1 VQVILTVLDHFLTKD
16 EAFAHFG
23 HQSGATS
30 FAAFL
35 YNRSSSNSRA
45 GTPSTPLNGPASS
58 STAASSSTTTAARP
72 ADRSTP
78 TLAPPTAANDPQ
90 PPLIRELEK
99 ARAKRD
105 GPSFLA
111 SIERYNTTLRAL
123 KAAGVVQRNIAAM
136 KGLREKVWTKVFLQC
151 YDRAVG
157 PDIERLKEYEAFSDN
172 VYGELLP
179 KFMNE
184 MCVVSLS
191 LPRSSP
197 RSPESRTDLLP
208 CLAASRRRTS
218 GPTVCLSTSAR
229 ASATASCKPLSRASP
244 SLALR
249 PLSLRTCP
257 RTDP

>member
-1 VQVILTVLDHFLTKD
+1 MRPPVPALPSADLPNPRALVPLALTHTPRRVPALQVILTVLDHFLTKE
-16 EAFAHFG
+16 EAFTHFG

-45 GTPSTPLNGPASS
+45 GTPSTPNLGPSTSS
-58 STAASSSTTTAARP
+58 STATGTAAASDAAP
-72 ADRSTP
+72 A
-78 TLAPPTAANDPQ
+78 APTAAPGEAPS

-105 GPSFLA
+105 GPSFLS
-111 SIERYNTTLRAL
+111 SIARYNATLSAL
-123 KAAGVVQRNIAAM
+123 KAQGVIARNIAAM

-184 MCVVSLS
+184 MCVAPVLFLSRSLS
-191 LPRSSP
+191 QVAGGLI
-197 RSPESRTDLLP
+197 
-208 CLAASRRRTS
+208 
-218 GPTVCLSTSAR
+218 
-229 ASATASCKPLSRASP
+229 
-244 SLALR
+244 
-249 PLSLRTCP
+249 
-257 RTDP
+257 

>member
-1 VQVILTVLDHFLTKD
+1 MQVILTVLDHFLTKD

-197 RSPESRTDLLP
+197 RSPESRTTYF
-208 CLAASRRRTS
+208 LASQ
-218 GPTVCLSTSAR
+218 L
-229 ASATASCKPLSRASP
+229 
-244 SLALR
+244 
-249 PLSLRTCP
+249 
-257 RTDP
+257 